1 MVWFFLYEIPGTGK
15 FSETENRLDVTRAW
29 WEGESGTHF
38 LMVIEPFEG
47 DDLKISETV
56 LMIAQPCEYNLGHQ
70 IGWNGKFYVIYFT
83 F

>member
-1 MVWFFLYEIPGTGK
+1 
-15 FSETENRLDVTRAW
+15 
-29 WEGESGTHF
+29 
-38 LMVIEPFEG
+38 MVIEPFEG

-83 F
+83 FLKAYLLLGWKFKHFL